1 MLLTEKQLYFRP
13 SVLLVPVMNLPVLP
27 ETMVGLVSVVLPTS
41 LTVCGAFAMSCWLC
55 SFRFCEWSNISKVVG
70 FFVTPTTA
78 EIDEL
83 FFGSCVDW
91 VCCGEV
97 AFDGNLCV

>member
-1 MLLTEKQLYFRP
+1 
-13 SVLLVPVMNLPVLP
+13 
-27 ETMVGLVSVVLPTS
+27 
-41 LTVCGAFAMSCWLC
+41 MSCWLC